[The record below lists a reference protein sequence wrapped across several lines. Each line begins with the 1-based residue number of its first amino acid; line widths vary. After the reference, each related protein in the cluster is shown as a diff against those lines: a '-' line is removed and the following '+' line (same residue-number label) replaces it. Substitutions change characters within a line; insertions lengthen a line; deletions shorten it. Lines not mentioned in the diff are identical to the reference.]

1 MYMYVTFNRLVF
13 LQVHFSPHFF
23 SSFEELDKNSNSSE
37 IFRLRFVFTS
47 EESFFKDD
55 CTLQA
60 LAEMNGKTV
69 YIRPEV
75 GGSPLLIF
83 LRNHTLGD

>member
-1 MYMYVTFNRLVF
+1 VKFSDFGLF
-13 LQVHFSPHFF
+13 LPRKKV
-23 SSFEELDKNSNSSE
+23 
-37 IFRLRFVFTS
+37 
-47 EESFFKDD
+47 FFKDD